1 MPDLT
6 IRIKKK
12 NDGSAALS
20 CTRADGSVTWQ
31 RQEGQLGRFFPLHD
45 LTHYCV
51 ESVLGFDRGFY
62 GLLAAGWDISDFGK
76 PESRGQDFSQAGLVE
91 VIVGMFDL
99 ERMTGERGDAED
111 MATKIASYYESRNLP
126 QPNVAITQGQI
137 EQVRALRAVR
147 FERWRELAG
156 GDTMELEY
164 NRQSAQPS
172 RADTKPRVRA

>member
-31 RQEGQLGRFFPLHD
+31 RQEGHLGRFFPLHD

-62 GLLAAGWDISDFGK
+62 GLLAEGWDISDFGK
-76 PESRGQDFSQAGLVE
+76 PENRGQDLSQAGLVE

-111 MATKIASYYESRNLP
+111 LAAKIASYYDSRDLP
-126 QPNVAITQGQI
+126 RPDVAVTQTQI
-137 EQVRALRAVR
+137 EQVRALRSSL
-147 FERWRELAG
+147 FERWRELG
-156 GDTMELEY
+156 SGDTLELEF
-164 NRQSAQPS
+164 NRHSA
-172 RADTKPRVRA
+172 RAADTKRRARA